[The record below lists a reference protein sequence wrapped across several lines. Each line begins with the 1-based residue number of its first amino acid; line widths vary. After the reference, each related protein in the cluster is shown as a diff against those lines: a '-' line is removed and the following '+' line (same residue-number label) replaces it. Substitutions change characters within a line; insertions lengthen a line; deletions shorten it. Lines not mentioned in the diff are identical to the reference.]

1 MLTDQ
6 DIDRM
11 MHVFPTKDDVRS
23 IVREE
28 IADVSD
34 TQRHMLNALDRLAS
48 VIEKLNLEY
57 AAISEQLSRHERW
70 IQQIAKQAQVKLD
83 N

>member
-1 MLTDQ
+1 MLTDK
-6 DIDRM
+6 DIDRL

-28 IADVSD
+28 IADVRD
-34 TQRHMLNALDRLAS
+34 TQRHMLSALDRLAS